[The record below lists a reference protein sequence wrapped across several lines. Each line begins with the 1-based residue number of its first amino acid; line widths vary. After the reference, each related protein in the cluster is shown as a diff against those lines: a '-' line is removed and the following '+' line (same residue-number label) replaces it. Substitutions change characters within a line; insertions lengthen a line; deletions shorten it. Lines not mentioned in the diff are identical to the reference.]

1 MTCSGSPGLVAVGSE
16 VNPGSP
22 SSVSQLPCACCPS
35 EPGQSGPVGWGGTP
49 RRGPTTNGRLPCSLA
64 LGGTLRSVGGH
75 MGVVRELQG
84 RDLSGPGV
92 ARLLQKWDPEPH
104 PGAPSPGAK
113 QHRSGRGGG
122 GVGFGAGCG
131 GALHAAGAPFPHFSA
146 RLASLCRGDH
156 RTPAHGRGPALLG
169 HTGYNV
175 ISRASRIAR
184 KPSALRICGSPRG
197 ISTPC
202 LSHLQPRDLGL
213 VPEPL
218 WASVFSSV
226 KWGAATSPWGE
237 GKGSTAMWVNREAE
251 PPRSSRLEHAAPG
264 ERRGRAACR
273 SGLRLQARGA

>member
-75 MGVVRELQG
+75 TGVVRELQG

-122 GVGFGAGCG
+122 GVCGFGAGCG
-131 GALHAAGAPFPHFSA
+131 GPCTLLVLRSRTSLPGWLPSAVGTTGPPPMAGALRSW
-146 RLASLCRGDH
+146 G
-156 RTPAHGRGPALLG
+156 TLG
-169 HTGYNV
+169 
-175 ISRASRIAR
+175 IMS
-184 KPSALRICGSPRG
+184 SP
-197 ISTPC
+197 
-202 LSHLQPRDLGL
+202 
-213 VPEPL
+213 
-218 WASVFSSV
+218 
-226 KWGAATSPWGE
+226 
-237 GKGSTAMWVNREAE
+237 
-251 PPRSSRLEHAAPG
+251 
-264 ERRGRAACR
+264 ERHE
-273 SGLRLQARGA
+273 

>member
-22 SSVSQLPCACCPS
+22 SSVSQLPCACCPF

-49 RRGPTTNGRLPCSLA
+49 RRGPTSNGRLPCSLA

-75 MGVVRELQG
+75 TGVVRELQG

-131 GALHAAGAPFPHFSA
+131 GGPA
-146 RLASLCRGDH
+146 RCWCSV
-156 RTPAHGRGPALLG
+156 PALLCQAG
-169 HTGYNV
+169 F
-175 ISRASRIAR
+175 
-184 KPSALRICGSPRG
+184 
-197 ISTPC
+197 
-202 LSHLQPRDLGL
+202 
-213 VPEPL
+213 PL
-218 WASVFSSV
+218 
-226 KWGAATSPWGE
+226 PWG
-237 GKGSTAMWVNREAE
+237 
-251 PPRSSRLEHAAPG
+251 PPDPRPWPGPCAPG
-264 ERRGRAACR
+264 AHWV
-273 SGLRLQARGA
+273 